1 MKLATITGR
10 KIGKNR
16 DGDKDRIILQA
27 EIIQG
32 EDTRTIELFSQAG
45 EDNNPANGC
54 RVLIIPVSSSYQIG
68 AAVSDDLAPEVNAG
82 EREIYST
89 DNPVTQKKA
98 RIKLESDGNIILNQ
112 GTKSAINY
120 TDLNSALQNLIIAL
134 NSALATKMDGGGSAG
149 TLTLDISAAEVTKVK
164 L

>member
-1 MKLATITGR
+1 MIGKITGR

-27 EIIQG
+27 ELIEG
-32 EDTRTIELFSQAG
+32 EDTRSIELFSQSG

-54 RVLIIPVSSSYQIG
+54 RVLIIPVSDSYQLG
-68 AAVSDDLAPEVNAG
+68 GAVSDDLEPEVNAG

-98 RIKLESDGNIILNQ
+98 RIKLETGVDIVLNQ
-112 GTKSAINY
+112 GTKSAVTY
-120 TDLNSALQNLIIAL
+120 EDLNTALSNFLIAL
-134 NSALATKMDGGGSAG
+134 NAEFAKKMDMAG
-149 TLTLDISAAEVTKVK
+149 NAGALTLDISAAKVDKVK